1 MQVFS
6 AYSAASQRHLTNRSQ
21 ACVLCSTLSSAL
33 RLCIFISCPSR
44 LSIAMFAV
52 SALLSLSFVLSA
64 QAAFTAAQTAF
75 FASGDALSGGNAK
88 TRAYD
93 AAILA
98 NSTHA
103 LITMTATGSK
113 IGWMAMGSG
122 PTMVGADMVRHIP
135 LTPL

>member
-1 MQVFS
+1 
-6 AYSAASQRHLTNRSQ
+6 
-21 ACVLCSTLSSAL
+21 
-33 RLCIFISCPSR
+33 
-44 LSIAMFAV
+44 MFAV

-122 PTMVGADMVRHIP
+122 PTMVGADMVRHVPFLSLRKLIA
-135 LTPL
+135 LYIVHCLANERLQLGTIASYSCSYNRA